1 MNIKVNT
8 NNTDFG
14 KKTWHHTNYSQHR
27 NERTLHG
34 FLKRSLYFTRHNTT
48 FNYVQGNLGKLLII

>member
-34 FLKRSLYFTRHNTT
+34 FNF
-48 FNYVQGNLGKLLII
+48 I